1 MTSRPPTQLTLDLVD
16 GQRFRPVAHP
26 PEELLQAL
34 AELLLGA
41 LDTATPHAK
50 EVSDEP
56 QDHA

>member
-1 MTSRPPTQLTLDLVD
+1 MTNRPPIQLTLDLVD

-26 PEELLQAL
+26 PEGLLQAL

-41 LDTATPHAK
+41 LDTATTPAK
-50 EVSDEP
+50 EARDEP